1 MSENENSELEEIQE
15 EEHEEQIPQPPPEL
29 RVIGLYGDIAEK
41 KAEEVTYALLLMENE
56 GPDPIEMYISS
67 SGGAANDMFAI
78 YDVMRSIRSTT
89 TLSTMGLGK
98 VMSAA
103 VLLLAAGTKGE
114 RKIGKYCRVMLHC
127 VSSGTSG
134 SIHDIKSE
142 MSEIQYTQDQYIEV
156 LEEETNLTKEQIKD
170 IFSRNVNTYL
180 TAEEAVEYG
189 IADEVI

>member
-1 MSENENSELEEIQE
+1 MSENKNSESEEPE
-15 EEHEEQIPQPPPEL
+15 APVEQPPKEV
-29 RVIGLYGDIAEK
+29 RVVGLYGDIEEK
-41 KAEEVTYALLLMENE
+41 KSEDVTYALLLLENE
-56 GPDPIEMYISS
+56 CTEPIEMYISS

-78 YDVMRSIRSTT
+78 YDIMRFVKRTTDISTIG
-89 TLSTMGLGK
+89 MGK

-103 VLLLAAGTKGE
+103 VLLLAAGTKGK
-114 RKIGKYCRVMLHC
+114 RKVGKYCRIMLHC

-134 SIHDIKSE
+134 SVHDIRNE
-142 MSEIQYTQDQYIEV
+142 MDEIQYTQDQYIEV
-156 LEEETNLTKEQIKD
+156 LEKETKLTKKQIKN

>member
-1 MSENENSELEEIQE
+1 
-15 EEHEEQIPQPPPEL
+15 
-29 RVIGLYGDIAEK
+29 
-41 KAEEVTYALLLMENE
+41 
-56 GPDPIEMYISS
+56 
-67 SGGAANDMFAI
+67 
-78 YDVMRSIRSTT
+78 
-89 TLSTMGLGK
+89 
-98 VMSAA
+98 
-103 VLLLAAGTKGE
+103 LLAAGTKGK

-142 MSEIQYTQDQYIEV
+142 MGEIQYTQDQYIEV
-156 LEEETNLTKEQIKD
+156 LEEETNLTKKQIKD